1 MKLGAHVSISGG
13 IDKAP
18 LYGEEATCDVIQIFS
33 KNQMQWVIPPISE
46 FVAEKFIKNSKSKKI
61 EAISIHASYLL
72 NLASPDNNIRKKSI
86 KDLAHELERADL
98 LHIKYVVFHPG
109 AHLGSGEEKGL
120 KTIAESIKE
129 VFETSN
135 SKEST
140 LLIETTAGE
149 GTHLCYRFE
158 HIRDIFDV
166 TQNFIDRLGVCFDT
180 CHVFQAG
187 YDIRTEES
195 FRKVL
200 HTFDEVI
207 GLKYLKL
214 FHLNDSKKDLGAR
227 VDRHEEIGLGKIGL
241 EAFRFLVNNPLFKD
255 LGGILEIPGNIEGY
269 KRNLITLR
277 RLISGHNLHE
287 R

>member
-1 MKLGAHVSISGG
+1 M
-13 IDKAP
+13 
-18 LYGEEATCDVIQIFS
+18 
-33 KNQMQWVIPPISE
+33 
-46 FVAEKFIKNSKSKKI
+46 
-61 EAISIHASYLL
+61 
-72 NLASPDNNIRKKSI
+72 
-86 KDLAHELERADL
+86 
-98 LHIKYVVFHPG
+98 
-109 AHLGSGEEKGL
+109 
-120 KTIAESIKE
+120 
-129 VFETSN
+129 
-135 SKEST
+135 
-140 LLIETTAGE
+140 
-149 GTHLCYRFE
+149 
-158 HIRDIFDV
+158 
-166 TQNFIDRLGVCFDT
+166 
-180 CHVFQAG
+180 FQAG